1 MSRSQGKMCRQFKQG
16 SDATAMKRYDAI
28 VIGAGHNGLTTA
40 AYLARAGKS
49 VLVLERRHM
58 IGGAAEAAGCEIRVS
73 AEVSTVIVKDGKA
86 VGVAL
91 ADGGEVFATAIV
103 SNLDP
108 KATFLGIDWGG
119 ALDDD
124 FLDMTRRFKSRGSSG
139 KLDIA
144 GKKPAVD
151 SFLYAGK
158 TEVGRTTPA
167 TWSPVLKP
175 NIALASVA
183 SAYAAEGT
191 ALQADMW
198 HNKELKIERIM
209 APCRVVSRRFYDA
222 SRRCR

>member
-1 MSRSQGKMCRQFKQG
+1 MSRSQGKMCRQIKQG

-49 VLVLERRHM
+49 VLVLERRHL

-73 AEVSTVIVKDGKA
+73 AAVSTVIVKGGKA
-86 VGVAL
+86 VGVA
-91 ADGGEVFATAIV
+91 
-103 SNLDP
+103 
-108 KATFLGIDWGG
+108 
-119 ALDDD
+119 
-124 FLDMTRRFKSRGSSG
+124 
-139 KLDIA
+139 
-144 GKKPAVD
+144 GKKSAVD

-158 TEVGRTTPA
+158 TEVGRTTSA
-167 TWSPVLKP
+167 IWSPVLKR

-183 SAYAAEGT
+183 SAYAADGIE
-191 ALQADMW
+191 LQADIW